1 MEGKKHRKGRR
12 KQKDREGAVLVLGA
26 VLVILLIA
34 AAVVIILKISS
45 GGKSRETGNFTES
58 VSESAEAEEDTESIP
73 ESEESR
79 ETESENQESLQ
90 EEPQTAVAAEVGSM
104 EDEGDPQKSSN
115 ASGQGNGASV
125 SITTDTLKPTEGET
139 AEMTLGIDVSKYQG
153 GNIDWSAVKAA
164 GIDFAI
170 VRVGYRT
177 KATGIIYEDP
187 AARYNIQEAQKNGIK
202 VGAYFFSSAVT
213 EQEAREEASWV
224 ADFISRYKITYP
236 VAYNC
241 EDFKSED
248 SRQYGLDKTV
258 RTGIASAFLD
268 SIQAAG
274 YTPMFYASR
283 NEMEGSADWD
293 MDVLGSKYKVW
304 VSQYPEKP
312 FPDTP
317 SSTYSG
323 RHDMWQYTSQ
333 GQVAGISKKVDVNVA
348 YFGYSKEAEAKDSTP
363 AEVVEANPEVG
374 ITFTEVQETVT
385 AKIETNLRT
394 APTTADGSQVV
405 AKLVNGQTATRTGVG
420 NNGWSRLEYNGQKV
434 YAVSSFLTA
443 DLTYQAPAE
452 EKPAPSQTYEPVN
465 ETVTAKDTT
474 NLRTE
479 PSTASQD
486 TIAATI
492 HFGDTV
498 NRVGIGSN
506 GWSQINYNG
515 QILYAVTSYL
525 TTDLNYKSSTT
536 PTPDNPEAGITFT
549 PVNDVV
555 TAKSETN
562 LRTVPSTESPDTVI
576 GVLHNGEAAVRTGIG
591 SNGWSRLE
599 VGGQTV
605 YAVTNYLT
613 GAQ

>member
-248 SRQYGLDKTV
+248 SRQYGLDKTA

-274 YTPMFYASR
+274 YMPMFYASR
-283 NEMEGSADWD
+283 NEMEGNADWD

-348 YFGYSKEAEAKDSTP
+348 YFGYSKEAEAKDSTQ

-452 EKPAPSQTYEPVN
+452 DKPAPSQTYEPVN

-474 NLRTE
+474 NRRTE

-562 LRTVPSTESPDTVI
+562 LRTVPSTDSPDTVI

>member
-1 MEGKKHRKGRR
+1 MEGKKHRKSRR

-79 ETESENQESLQ
+79 ETESGNPESLP

-248 SRQYGLDKTV
+248 SRQYGLDKTA

-506 GWSQINYNG
+506 GWSKSIITDRYYT
-515 QILYAVTSYL
+515 LSPVT
-525 TTDLNYKSSTT
+525 
-536 PTPDNPEAGITFT
+536 
-549 PVNDVV
+549 
-555 TAKSETN
+555 
-562 LRTVPSTESPDTVI
+562 
-576 GVLHNGEAAVRTGIG
+576 
-591 SNGWSRLE
+591 
-599 VGGQTV
+599 
-605 YAVTNYLT
+605 
-613 GAQ
+613 

>member
-1 MEGKKHRKGRR
+1 MEGKKHRKSRR
-12 KQKDREGAVLVLGA
+12 KQKNREGAVLVLGA

-45 GGKSRETGNFTES
+45 GGKSRETGNLAES
-58 VSESAEAEEDTESIP
+58 VSESTEAEEDTESIP

-79 ETESENQESLQ
+79 ETESENPESLP
-90 EEPQTAVAAEVGSM
+90 EEPQAAVAAEVGSM

-248 SRQYGLDKTV
+248 SRQYGLDKTA

-283 NEMEGSADWD
+283 NEMEGNADWD

-452 EKPAPSQTYEPVN
+452 EKPAPIQTYEPVN